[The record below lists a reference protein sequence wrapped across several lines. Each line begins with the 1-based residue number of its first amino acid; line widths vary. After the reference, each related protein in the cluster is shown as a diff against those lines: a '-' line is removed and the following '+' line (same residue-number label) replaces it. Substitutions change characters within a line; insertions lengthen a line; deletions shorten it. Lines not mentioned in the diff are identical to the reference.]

1 VSEFGNK
8 FKTARELRGIKLD
21 EIAQETRVSTRF
33 LRAIEEERFADLPGG
48 LFNRG
53 FVRTYAR
60 AVGLDEE
67 AMVEAY
73 RAAVADQARTDTAPP
88 PPPAPSPMS
97 GIEQYVLPS
106 AIGGLVVLVF
116 LFYVSTRGGDSP
128 PAPSPPVPE
137 VAEVISGTP
146 AAARGAAP
154 QQVGPET
161 EADAPMAAGPQ
172 PGATEESPPEP
183 VLDARATPPTRPSAF
198 EPPVPPPTQVRA
210 PAEVLAEVASERP
223 DSPASVSPLTV
234 RVEVHAPTWM
244 YVELDGEVK
253 YENITINPPF
263 WRNYSVNEA
272 LELRIGNPSG
282 VSLSVN
288 GEPLSA
294 LGPADEVWTA
304 TITPENVSRLTG
316 S

>member
-1 VSEFGNK
+1 
-8 FKTARELRGIKLD
+8 
-21 EIAQETRVSTRF
+21 
-33 LRAIEEERFADLPGG
+33 
-48 LFNRG
+48 
-53 FVRTYAR
+53 
-60 AVGLDEE
+60 
-67 AMVEAY
+67 
-73 RAAVADQARTDTAPP
+73 
-88 PPPAPSPMS
+88 
-97 GIEQYVLPS
+97 
-106 AIGGLVVLVF
+106 
-116 LFYVSTRGGDSP
+116 
-128 PAPSPPVPE
+128 
-137 VAEVISGTP
+137 
-146 AAARGAAP
+146 
-154 QQVGPET
+154 
-161 EADAPMAAGPQ
+161 
-172 PGATEESPPEP
+172 
-183 VLDARATPPTRPSAF
+183 
-198 EPPVPPPTQVRA
+198 
-210 PAEVLAEVASERP
+210 VLAEVASERP